1 MNEIFDAM
9 IFIDI
14 DEKTQWKRRL
24 RRARDLAKQ
33 YPDKE
38 GMGMDTNY
46 EVLPVYAFVEDR
58 ERIEREVKNR
68 RYGEDF
74 GNLGWLKLYFDD
86 VLWPSTCLEQF
97 ENITLVSRTSLHH
110 DFQNYGE
117 SP

>member
-1 MNEIFDAM
+1 
-9 IFIDI
+9 
-14 DEKTQWKRRL
+14 
-24 RRARDLAKQ
+24 
-33 YPDKE
+33 
-38 GMGMDTNY
+38 
-46 EVLPVYAFVEDR
+46 
-58 ERIEREVKNR
+58 EVKNR